1 MVKLLNVRKRQYSGS
16 LNHRVFEIHLLD
28 IQVSKDIRLGN
39 IRFIEKEINSEELS
53 PT

>member
-16 LNHRVFEIHLLD
+16 LNHRVFEIHLLKK
-28 IQVSKDIRLGN
+28 VSKDIRLGN